1 MKENV
6 TMQLG
11 RNELCHCGSGKKYK
25 KCCLNPKMKT
35 IVQSQHTNLSPTKLV
50 EARVAAFR
58 TNNFGFIFDTF
69 HPDSNF
75 RLQFPNRDEYIRYGL
90 STLDSD
96 YIIETCKVLSEE
108 IDGQRARVLFYLKIS
123 YQGNHD
129 EYFELSEFQ
138 HIEGSWLY
146 VQSHKLPCSEF
157 NDSHEQITMDHVE
170 QGGICF

>member
-1 MKENV
+1 MKDNL

-11 RNELCHCGSGKKYK
+11 RNDLCHCGSGKKYK
-25 KCCLNPKMKT
+25 KCCLNPPL
-35 IVQSQHTNLSPTKLV
+35 QPLALNLSPAQLV
-50 EARVAAFR
+50 EARVTAFR

-75 RLQFPNRDEYIRYGL
+75 RIQFQCRDEYIAYGL

-96 YIIETCKVLSEE
+96 YTIDTCKILSEE
-108 IDGQRARVLFYLKIS
+108 VESQRARVLFYLKVS

-138 HIEGSWLY
+138 PIDGSWLY
-146 VQSHKLPCSEF
+146 VQSHKLPCSEY
-157 NDSHEQITMDHVE
+157 NDSHELITMNHVE

>member
-1 MKENV
+1 MKEIL

-11 RNELCHCGSGKKYK
+11 RNDLCHCGSGKKYK
-25 KCCLNPKMKT
+25 KCCLSSAAQPA
-35 IVQSQHTNLSPTKLV
+35 HTNLSPAKLV

-58 TNNFGFIFDTF
+58 SNNFGFIFDTF

-75 RLQFPNRDEYIRYGL
+75 RIQFPNRDEYIKYGL

-96 YIIETCKVLSEE
+96 YIIETCKILSEE
-108 IDGQRARVLFYLKIS
+108 VEVQRARVLFYLKVS

-138 HIEGSWLY
+138 PIDGSWHY

-157 NDSHEQITMDHVE
+157 NDSHDKITMDHVE